1 MSDIQKLTRSR
12 KERMLAGICGG
23 LALYL
28 GLDPALVRIG
38 YVLLTI
44 FTAFAGTIVYIIMWI
59 VIPEEPNRYLRND

>member
-12 KERMLAGICGG
+12 KEKMLAGICGG

-28 GLDPALVRIG
+28 GLDPTLVRIG